1 MQQRLHFRT
10 PLTAPR
16 YTRACRR
23 KLHLPAHVISTP
35 TCIAAAAAIIVIA
48 RPVAIA
54 VVSTFVLVWILAI
67 AGTSDPSMVTFDA
80 RGASGDYVGMFSLG
94 ALQPLIA
101 DPDMDN
107 CEFLEFRKT
116 NSVTSIQ

>member
-1 MQQRLHFRT
+1 MSSQ
-10 PLTAPR
+10 PR
-16 YTRACRR
+16 Y
-23 KLHLPAHVISTP
+23 I
-35 TCIAAAAAIIVIA
+35 CIAAAAAIIVIA

-67 AGTSDPSMVTFDA
+67 AGTSDPSMVTVDA
-80 RGASGDYVGMFSLG
+80 GGASGDFVGMFSLG
-94 ALQPLIA
+94 ALLALIA

-107 CEFLEFRKT
+107 CEFLET